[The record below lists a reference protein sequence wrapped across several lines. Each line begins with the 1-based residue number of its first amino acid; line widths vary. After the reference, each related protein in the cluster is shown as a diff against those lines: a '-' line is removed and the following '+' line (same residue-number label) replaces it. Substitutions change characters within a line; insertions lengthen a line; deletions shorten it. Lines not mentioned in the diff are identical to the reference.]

1 VLVWKLCGINGVKR
15 LELKPTFAV
24 QSKKTFKM
32 TTEVEQVPAVISF
45 DDEHEAFAARSV
57 SFVLDFDL
65 IFLLSRTTQFVYVPN
80 KDSFFSTLDQH
91 ADALEGDVKPLV
103 VLGSEGILSNFPFSN
118 QPLLPLVGSGK
129 SAFLAS
135 WVAKRRLT
143 KHRDEFLFQHFVG
156 CSAKTCQ
163 LAHTLFRLETALKDF
178 FQLREMEVPDSEERL
193 RWSLNRFLSAA
204 AKKHSPA
211 RIVIVIDGV
220 NNLKGDGGRDGELYW
235 LPTELPPSVRFIV
248 STVELERDQR
258 GTEEVTQHRTFIE
271 LSRRQ
276 CPVIRME
283 PLIIPTRE
291 LIVNSYRNIH
301 PELKIYDIQ
310 QYKMWTSA
318 TAQPLYLR
326 CLLQALRLGI
336 MTTSISVDLL
346 LENYLKCSTAFEL
359 IEHCLDIC
367 SRPFAND
374 DENDIFCDLVAK
386 MLIVIFVSRNG
397 LSLTE
402 LWNVI
407 KMVSGIDELP
417 HIDKLQSILNDFTMV
432 VNSLHSF
439 SHAVYSEVIY
449 EKYICSNE
457 SLVRWHHIMAKFFN
471 KLDPCDRKLEC
482 LPYHLEVAGSWSK
495 VKNCLTEIDMFDLW
509 WTPKFKGEFIK
520 LWSSLTTRKSSS
532 ASSSSSSANQDHAVN
547 GSTGAGG
554 AAGGGG
560 GGGATAGGAGS
571 TSSSPPSKH
580 RPTYDIVEEYVKSL
594 DEYIAMKHPSDE
606 AVAEIILQIADF
618 LIEFATNGHE
628 LNADVPALIHPPIPS
643 EDLCSLGVPHI
654 IEDEDAGGGGR
665 STLFIPVMG
674 TKQDDGLKAL
684 GDAPL
689 KQANEDFPI
698 CTTYYF
704 HRWMWIQFPLI
715 ALGNCGRKF
724 ELGIKVKNTNYDNST
739 TTGGGGGGGGGGM
752 GHGNCR
758 RGVGFGS
765 EDDGTGTGR
774 GKGKGKGKNIKS
786 ILKRQAISRSF
797 SAASYKLPELKFVRK
812 AAKTIRKIP
821 NPDDN
826 LEAAVLAAGD
836 SVSKRLDAINEE
848 IYNLRE
854 EYDFMR
860 QQKRIKSKKLIELQT
875 TLNDLKVSESSTTIY
890 EKNLGVAMKNE
901 ERGEMKLSHCL
912 MLHENMK
919 SLLLMCDRHPA
930 HCPALVLE
938 IEEKLKQDQLLIA
951 EIKKRLWE
959 QSFEKQSHNSA
970 FRRMKLLVQEGVDM
984 HMKLLEYR
992 YNMKRYLQNQT
1003 LEDAKTLNLRETEG
1017 VGGGGVGGG
1026 GGRRGGKKGEGGG
1039 GKGGEGGGGGFY
1051 KNSSRSLTSN
1061 SSILALQADREGSS
1075 ARWDDIWQIISSRT
1089 GITDPDIFFQ
1099 RLNNGYAPLSL
1110 SLSAL

>member
-1 VLVWKLCGINGVKR
+1 
-15 LELKPTFAV
+15 
-24 QSKKTFKM
+24 
-32 TTEVEQVPAVISF
+32 
-45 DDEHEAFAARSV
+45 
-57 SFVLDFDL
+57 
-65 IFLLSRTTQFVYVPN
+65 
-80 KDSFFSTLDQH
+80 
-91 ADALEGDVKPLV
+91 
-103 VLGSEGILSNFPFSN
+103 
-118 QPLLPLVGSGK
+118 
-129 SAFLAS
+129 
-135 WVAKRRLT
+135 
-143 KHRDEFLFQHFVG
+143 
-156 CSAKTCQ
+156 
-163 LAHTLFRLETALKDF
+163 
-178 FQLREMEVPDSEERL
+178 MEVPDSEERL

-204 AKKHSPA
+204 AKKHSPS

-248 STVELERDQR
+248 STVELERDQK
-258 GTEEVTQHRTFIE
+258 GTEEVSQHRTFIE

-291 LIVNSYRNIH
+291 QIVNSYRNIH

-310 QYKMWTSA
+310 QYKLWTSA

-336 MTTSISVDLL
+336 ITTTVTVDIL
-346 LENYLKCSTAFEL
+346 LENYLKCSSASEL

-367 SRPFAND
+367 SRPFHND
-374 DENDIFCDLVAK
+374 DENDIFSDLVTK
-386 MLIVIFVSRNG
+386 MLIVIYVSRNG

-417 HIDKLQSILNDFTMV
+417 HIDKLQSILYDFTMV
-432 VNSLHSF
+432 VNGLHSF
-439 SHAVYSEVIY
+439 SHAVYNEVIY

-457 SLVRWHHIMAKFFN
+457 ALVRWHHIMAKFFN

-520 LWSSLTTRKSSS
+520 LWASLTTRNPTLDSNSVN
-532 ASSSSSSANQDHAVN
+532 ASIFA
-547 GSTGAGG
+547 ST
-554 AAGGGG
+554 
-560 GGGATAGGAGS
+560 T
-571 TSSSPPSKH
+571 TSKN

-594 DEYIAMKHPSDE
+594 DEYIAMKHPTDE
-606 AVAEIILQIADF
+606 QVAEIILQIADF

-654 IEDEDAGGGGR
+654 IEDEDVGGR
-665 STLFIPVMG
+665 STLYVPVMG
-674 TKQDDGLKAL
+674 SKQDDGLKAL

-715 ALGNCGRKF
+715 ALGNCGRKYDI
-724 ELGIKVKNTNYDNST
+724 GIKVKNSNYDNST
-739 TTGGGGGGGGGGM
+739 SGINNNNNTTNKR
-752 GHGNCR
+752 GNQ
-758 RGVGFGS
+758 GN
-765 EDDGTGTGR
+765 TGNDEMLNTS
-774 GKGKGKGKNIKS
+774 KS
-786 ILKRQAISRSF
+786 RKEIQNILKRQPISRSF

-812 AAKTIRKIP
+812 ASKTTRKIP

-826 LEAAVLAAGD
+826 LESNIQAMGD
-836 SVSKRLDAINEE
+836 SVTKRLDMINEE
-848 IYNLRE
+848 IHNLRE

-860 QQKRIKSKKLIELQT
+860 QQKRIKNKKVIELKT
-875 TLNDLKVSESSTTIY
+875 MLNDLIVSESSTTIY
-890 EKNLGVAMKNE
+890 EKNLQIAIKNE
-901 ERGEMKLSHCL
+901 SRGEMKLHHCL
-912 MLHENMK
+912 TLHENMK
-919 SLLLMCDRHPA
+919 HLLLMCERHPA
-930 HCPALVLE
+930 HCPALITE
-938 IEEKLKQDQLLIA
+938 IEEKLKQDQYLIN

-959 QSFEKQSHNSA
+959 QSFERQSHNSA
-970 FRRMKLLVQEGVDM
+970 FRRMKQLVQEGVDM
-984 HMKLLEYR
+984 HTKLLEYR

-1003 LEDAKTLNLRETEG
+1003 LEDTKNLNLNKN
-1017 VGGGGVGGG
+1017 
-1026 GGRRGGKKGEGGG
+1026 KKGIQ
-1039 GKGGEGGGGGFY
+1039 KDHYY
-1051 KNSSRSLTSN
+1051 KSSSRSLISN
-1061 SSILALQADREGSS
+1061 NSIIQADRDGTS
-1075 ARWDDIWQIISSRT
+1075 ARWDDNWQIISSRT

-1099 RLNNGYAPLSL
+1099 RLNNG
-1110 SLSAL
+1110 